1 MVNPHTLWVTPR
13 RGVKIGELGITLTQK
28 PPVSYMDYINMHP
41 LAFTIRLSGY
51 LFYSFTFVWNRLIYF
66 FPLVRARTPTLYS
79 RVPRRS
85 SMMTLWGVIVFD
97 TELCAHADK
106 RYQKGERNNW
116 SINNNVEYRIL
127 HQENVLLFFL
137 ILSLFTKKYRAIALC
152 NNVTPFLNCVLFKC
166 SWKGFWLLY
175 FNTCIMKLGFPFI
188 SSRRLSSKCTL
199 VF

>member
-1 MVNPHTLWVTPR
+1 MSHPTKRSTDRRTRYHIDTETPCF
-13 RGVKIGELGITLTQK
+13 LL
-28 PPVSYMDYINMHP
+28 DYINMHP

-97 TELCAHADK
+97 TELCAHVDK

-127 HQENVLLFFL
+127 HQETVLLFF
-137 ILSLFTKKYRAIALC
+137 
-152 NNVTPFLNCVLFKC
+152 
-166 SWKGFWLLY
+166 
-175 FNTCIMKLGFPFI
+175 
-188 SSRRLSSKCTL
+188 
-199 VF
+199 